1 MISSILATS
10 HRLGE
15 VRQALIHDKV
25 SQAIFKFCQNAP
37 YFPVDQFYS
46 CVALGHLKNGTTAAK
61 MIEALK

>member
-1 MISSILATS
+1 MISSILVTS

-15 VRQALIHDKV
+15 VRKALKHDKV

-46 CVALGHLKNGTTAAK
+46 YVALGPLMNGTTAAK
-61 MIEALK
+61 MIEALQ